1 MARCQACR
9 GVGLVEALVKP
20 WLLDVIP
27 CPECGG
33 SGWEHCCEGL
43 REQPSASDNS
53 KSDARRR
60 SFGM

>member
-9 GVGLVEALVKP
+9 GTRRLPEKVNPHLVV
-20 WLLDVIP
+20 WYP
-27 CPECGG
+27 CSACGG

-43 REQPSASDNS
+43 QEQPSASDNS

>member
-9 GVGLVEALVKP
+9 GIGLVEMLVRS
-20 WLLDVIP
+20 WLLDVVP

-43 REQPSASDNS
+43 REQPSSNTHDS
-53 KSDARRR
+53 IQPCR
-60 SFGM
+60 SSGR